1 MSPDGAPRGA
11 VFLTAM
17 QLLFE
22 LLLFGLT
29 LGGLYAMLSMGL
41 TLQYGVARIMNLAY
55 GEMLVVTAFGSYG
68 LFTQLQWGP
77 LLSLALSLPLG
88 YALNW
93 LVYKLLLSP
102 LVRRTNAGPGLEVDS
117 LLATFG
123 LLFVVQGVMQVQF
136 GGGYHGYSFAAE
148 ALELFGSRIAW
159 NRLIVLGLAL
169 AIGGALWLFLART
182 RAGAAVRAVAT
193 APNHAPL
200 VGIDVAA
207 VSAAAFA
214 AGGALVAA
222 AGVLVGMFLTFSAS
236 MGVIFTM
243 KALIVVIMGGV
254 GNVAGCVIAG
264 LLFGLSETI
273 VARLVDPGLTLA
285 VNYLLFLAVLLWR
298 PAGLF
303 GRPAR

>member
-1 MSPDGAPRGA
+1 MR
-11 VFLTAM
+11 
-17 QLLFE
+17 LLFE

-29 LGGLYAMLSMGL
+29 LGGLYAMMSMGL

-55 GEMLVVTAFGSYG
+55 GELLIASAFGSYA
-68 LFTQLQWGP
+68 LFTHLQWNP
-77 LLSLALSLPLG
+77 LVSLALSLPLG
-88 YALNW
+88 FAANW
-93 LVYKLLLSP
+93 LIYQALLSP
-102 LVRRTNAGPGLEVDS
+102 LVRRTRAGPALEVDS
-117 LLATFG
+117 LLVTFG
-123 LLFVVQGVMQVQF
+123 LLFVLQGVMQVQF
-136 GGGYHGYSFAAE
+136 GGGYHSTSFAAE

-169 AIGGALWLFLART
+169 LIGGALWLLLART

-193 APNHAPL
+193 APNQAPL
-200 VGIDVAA
+200 VGIDVRA
-207 VSAAAFA
+207 VSAATFA

-222 AGVLVGMFLTFSAS
+222 AGVLASMFLTFSAS

-254 GNVAGCVIAG
+254 GNVLGCVVAG
-264 LLFGLSETI
+264 LLLGLTETV
-273 VARLVDPGLTLA
+273 VARLLDPGLTLA

-303 GRPAR
+303 GKPTR

>member
-1 MSPDGAPRGA
+1 
-11 VFLTAM
+11 M

-29 LGGLYAMLSMGL
+29 LGGLYAMVAMGL

-55 GEMLVVTAFGSYG
+55 GELLIGAAFATYAAFTALQLSPLFALVLAF
-68 LFTQLQWGP
+68 
-77 LLSLALSLPLG
+77 PLG
-88 YALNW
+88 FALNW
-93 LVYKLLLSP
+93 LVYRLLLSP
-102 LVRRTNAGPGLEVDS
+102 LVRRTQAGPALEVDS

-123 LLFVVQGVMQVQF
+123 LLFVVQGVMLVMF
-136 GGGYHGYSFAAE
+136 GGGYHSYSYAAE
-148 ALELFGSRIAW
+148 AVVLFGARIAE
-159 NRLIVLGLAL
+159 NRLIMFAFTVVVGAVLY
-169 AIGGALWLFLART
+169 LFLTRT
-182 RAGAAVRAVAT
+182 RVGSAVRAVAT
-193 APNHAPL
+193 APNHAAL
-200 VGIDVAA
+200 VGIDVAM
-207 VSAAAFA
+207 VSAFIFA

-222 AGVLVGMFLTFSAS
+222 GGVLASMFLTFSAS

-254 GNVAGCVIAG
+254 GNVVGCVIAG
-264 LLFGLSETI
+264 LLLGLSETV